1 MRTDTLRCFP
11 QTTPR
16 RNNRTLD
23 SAYLRITLT
32 FPSPAPTLLPMAC
45 EAESSIDIPTAA
57 RRLNR
62 RRAAK
67 RALLRERLARAEED
81 AGRIIGHI
89 AATYRPLRI
98 RRWGSLVHT
107 ERFSELSDI
116 DIALEGLAHDE
127 TTIAAIRDDAEAMT
141 EFPVD
146 IVALER
152 VEPGRADL
160 IRRFGRV
167 VWEREDG

>member
-1 MRTDTLRCFP
+1 MTFL
-11 QTTPR
+11 
-16 RNNRTLD
+16 
-23 SAYLRITLT
+23 SAG
-32 FPSPAPTLLPMAC
+32 PTLLPMAC

-62 RRAAK
+62 RRAAG
-67 RALLRERLARAEED
+67 RTLLRERLLRAQKDAR
-81 AGRIIGHI
+81 RIIGHI
-89 AATYRPLRI
+89 AVTYRPLRI
-98 RRWGSLVHT
+98 RQWGSLVHT
-107 ERFSELSDI
+107 ERFSEIS
-116 DIALEGLAHDE
+116 DIALEGLAQDE
-127 TTIAAIRDDAEAMT
+127 KTIAAIRNDAEGMT

-167 VWEREDG
+167 AWERENG

>member
-1 MRTDTLRCFP
+1 M
-11 QTTPR
+11 
-16 RNNRTLD
+16 
-23 SAYLRITLT
+23 LT
-32 FPSPAPTLLPMAC
+32 FLSAGPTLLPMTR

-62 RRAAK
+62 RRAAG
-67 RALLRERLARAEED
+67 RTLLRERLLRAQKDAR
-81 AGRIIGHI
+81 RIIGHI
-89 AATYRPLRI
+89 AVTYRPLRI
-98 RRWGSLVHT
+98 RQWGSLVHT
-107 ERFSELSDI
+107 ERFSEISDI
-116 DIALEGLAHDE
+116 DIALEGLAQDE
-127 TTIAAIRDDAEAMT
+127 KTIAAIRNDAEGMT

-167 VWEREDG
+167 AWERENG

>member
-1 MRTDTLRCFP
+1 
-11 QTTPR
+11 
-16 RNNRTLD
+16 
-23 SAYLRITLT
+23 
-32 FPSPAPTLLPMAC
+32 MAC
-45 EAESSIDIPTAA
+45 EAERTIDIETAA

-62 RRAAK
+62 RRAAA
-67 RALLRERLARAEED
+67 RALLRERLLRAQEE
-81 AGRIIGHI
+81 AERIIGHI

-152 VEPGRADL
+152 VEAGRADL

-167 VWEREDG
+167 VWEREHG

>member
-1 MRTDTLRCFP
+1 MRGEKP
-11 QTTPR
+11 
-16 RNNRTLD
+16 NAH
-23 SAYLRITLT
+23 S
-32 FPSPAPTLLPMAC
+32 TLLPMAC

-62 RRAAK
+62 RRAAG
-67 RALLRERLARAEED
+67 RALLRERLLRAQKDAR
-81 AGRIIGHI
+81 RIIGHI
-89 AATYRPLRI
+89 AAAYRPLRI
-98 RRWGSLVHT
+98 RQWGSLVHT
-107 ERFSELSDI
+107 ERFSEISDI
-116 DIALEGLAHDE
+116 DIALEGLAQDE
-127 TTIAAIRDDAEAMT
+127 KTIAEGMT

-167 VWEREDG
+167 AWERENG